1 MPTWNGFLVT
11 VLEVLKS
18 GETLRAREV
27 QDRVAD
33 HVGLTVEQCAE
44 VLDSGQPR
52 FRNRV
57 VGQSHL

>member
-1 MPTWNGFLVT
+1 
-11 VLEVLKS
+11 
-18 GETLRAREV
+18 
-27 QDRVAD
+27 
-33 HVGLTVEQCAE
+33 LTVEQCAE